1 MSARLLA
8 AARRVLHL
16 ALDAHRDDPAR
27 ARWLRGQ
34 LDRLDEP
41 LRVAVAGKVKAGKST
56 LVNALVG
63 ERVAPT
69 DAGECTK
76 VVTWYRDGRAPRVL
90 MHPKD
95 GPPTPLPVDRRDGAL
110 VLDLA
115 GIPAERLDRLVVDWP
130 AQTLRATTLIDTPG
144 VFSTSEAVGRRTLA
158 FLDPEDDTPTEA
170 DAVIYLMRHLHA
182 TDAAFLESFRDR
194 AVARATAVNTVAVI
208 SRADEIAGGR
218 IDAMFSARHIAR
230 RYRSEP
236 TLRSLCQNVVAVSG
250 LIAETGR
257 TLRQSEFAALAE
269 LAHQPKESLE
279 AELLTVA
286 RFLKG
291 GDRVIRE
298 GLLARFGLFGIRL
311 STSLLR
317 QGVASAAALAG
328 ELVDRSGLG
337 ELERVLHTQ
346 FAERRGL
353 LKARSALLAVES
365 VLSPAHRAGPLG
377 RELERVLA
385 GAHEFVELRQLAAL
399 RSGSVGLPK
408 PVAAEAERLLG
419 DAGTAVPT
427 RLGLPPGVPPHEV
440 RRAAYEALERWQ
452 RYAENPM
459 FSRAASD
466 VCRVV
471 VRTCEAMLVGSDRA
485 TPLRAGPR

>member
-27 ARWLRGQ
+27 TRWLRGQ

-76 VVTWYRDGRAPRVL
+76 VVTWYRDGRVPRVV
-90 MHPKD
+90 MQPKD
-95 GPPTPLPVDRRDGAL
+95 GPPIPLPVDRRDGAL
-110 VLDLA
+110 VIDL
-115 GIPAERLDRLVVDWP
+115 VDWP
-130 AQTLRATTLIDTPG
+130 AQALRAATLIDTPG

-158 FLDPEDDTPTEA
+158 FLDPEDEKPTEA

-194 AVARATAVNTVAVI
+194 AVARATSVNTVAVI

-218 IDAMFSARHIAR
+218 VDAMFSARHIAQ
-230 RYRSEP
+230 RYRGEP
-236 TLRSLCQNVVAVSG
+236 TLRALCQNVVAVSG

-269 LAHQPKESLE
+269 LAREPKETLD

-291 GDRVIRE
+291 GDRVVRE
-298 GLLARFGLFGIRL
+298 GLLARFGIFGIRL

-317 QGVASAAALAG
+317 QGSNSAAALAG
-328 ELVDRSGLG
+328 ELIARSGLA

-346 FAERRGL
+346 FAERRDL
-353 LKARSALLAVES
+353 LKARSALLAVDA

-377 RELERVLA
+377 RELERILA

-419 DAGTAVPT
+419 DAGTAVPV
-427 RLGLPPGVPPHEV
+427 RLGLPPDVPPHEI
-440 RRAAYEALERWQ
+440 RRAAFAALERWQ
-452 RYAENPM
+452 RFAENPM
-459 FSRAASD
+459 FTRAATD

-471 VRTCEAMLVGSDRA
+471 VRTCEAMLVGMA
-485 TPLRAGPR
+485 QAAPLRAGPR